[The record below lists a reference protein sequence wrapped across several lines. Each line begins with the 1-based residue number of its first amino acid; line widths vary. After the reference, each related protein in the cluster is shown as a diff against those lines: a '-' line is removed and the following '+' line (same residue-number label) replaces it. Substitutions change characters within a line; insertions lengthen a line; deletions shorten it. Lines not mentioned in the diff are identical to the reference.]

1 LWEPIIGDGQHLL
14 LYFGKYLI
22 LSSFMEKPTLKTLL
36 GTLPQKGNV
45 RWIGIRPARREPLQ
59 QVAEVEVDEK
69 EGLLGDHFSGKKS
82 SKRQVTLIQ
91 AEHLDAVASMLQRE
105 EIDPASLRRNIVVK
119 GINLLALKD
128 KQFQIGEVVLEMTG
142 LCHPCSRMEE
152 NLGPGGYNAMR
163 GHGGITAKI
172 ISGGRIRQG
181 DEVFMLKEDE
191 KE

>member
-1 LWEPIIGDGQHLL
+1 
-14 LYFGKYLI
+14 
-22 LSSFMEKPTLKTLL
+22 MEKPTLKTLL

-172 ISGGRIRQG
+172 ISGGKIRLG